1 MDPAAGTGN
10 PHAMGPTK
18 KLDLI
23 DKKLIHYLSK
33 DGRMPVKDLVG
44 ELGISNPTLNSRIRH
59 LLQSGVLKIAGLID
73 TFKIQDLNMALVA
86 VRVKDDTRLGETLD
100 KIADLDEVHSVYA
113 VTGQYDIFIEV
124 LIAGGIESLYSFMSE
139 KLPKLG
145 NIASSESF
153 VIMKSKKKWV
163 LLPPKLMNWGE

>member
-1 MDPAAGTGN
+1 MTSI
-10 PHAMGPTK
+10 K
-18 KLDLI
+18 KLDLV

-33 DGRMPVKDLVG
+33 DGRMPVKDLVS
-44 ELGISNPTLNSRIRH
+44 ELGITNPTLNSRLKH

-73 TFKIQDLNMALVA
+73 TFKIQNLNMAVVA
-86 VRVKDDTRLGETLD
+86 ARVKDDIRLSETLE
-100 KIADLDEVHSVYA
+100 KISELNEVHSVYA
-113 VTGQYDIFIEV
+113 VTGRYDIFIEV
-124 LIAGGIESLYSFMSE
+124 LISGGIDSLYCFMSE

-163 LLPPKLMNWGE
+163 LLPPKLMNWGD

>member
-1 MDPAAGTGN
+1 MSSI
-10 PHAMGPTK
+10 K
-18 KLDLI
+18 KLDLV

-33 DGRMPVKDLVG
+33 DGRMPVKDLVS
-44 ELGISNPTLNSRIRH
+44 ELGITNPTLNSRLKH

-73 TFKIQDLNMALVA
+73 TFKIQNLNMAVVA
-86 VRVKDDTRLGETLD
+86 ARVKDDTRMSETLER
-100 KIADLDEVHSVYA
+100 ISELNEVHSVYA
-113 VTGQYDIFIEV
+113 VTGRYDIFIEV
-124 LIAGGIESLYSFMSE
+124 LIPGAIDSLYSFMSE

-163 LLPPKLMNWGE
+163 LLPPKLMNWGD

>member
-1 MDPAAGTGN
+1 MEKAHTLGAI
-10 PHAMGPTK
+10 K
-18 KLDLI
+18 KLDRI
-23 DKKLIHYLSK
+23 DKKLIHHLSK

-44 ELGISNPTLNSRIRH
+44 ELGITNPTLHSRLRH

-73 TFKIQDLNMALVA
+73 TFKIQDLNMAVVA
-86 VRVKDDTRLGETLD
+86 VRVKDDTKLDETLER
-100 KIADLDEVHSVYA
+100 ISELNEVHSVYA
-113 VTGQYDIFIEV
+113 VTGRYDIFIEV
-124 LIAGGIESLYSFMSE
+124 LISGGIDSLYGFMSD

-163 LLPPKLMNWGE
+163 LLPQKLMDWDV

>member
-1 MDPAAGTGN
+1 MSSI
-10 PHAMGPTK
+10 K
-18 KLDLI
+18 KLDLV

-33 DGRMPVKDLVG
+33 DGRMPVKDLVS
-44 ELGISNPTLNSRIRH
+44 ELGITNPTLNSRLKH

-73 TFKIQDLNMALVA
+73 TFKIQNLNMAVVA
-86 VRVKDDTRLGETLD
+86 ARVKDDIRLSETLE
-100 KIADLDEVHSVYA
+100 KISELNEVHSVYA
-113 VTGQYDIFIEV
+113 VTGRYDIFIEV
-124 LIAGGIESLYSFMSE
+124 LISGGIDSLYCFMSE

-163 LLPPKLMNWGE
+163 LLPPKLMNWGD